1 MQRLKIVPI
10 TSAGAVRRRLITAVG
25 PVLARVGFTGITE
38 DLVAIEAGCKR
49 ADLFRQFQGLPGLVE
64 AFAEKSD
71 YWPSAA
77 ELLGDD
83 AETLRRLSPAELVA
97 AFFKRYLRALLRR
110 PQTLDILAWE
120 TLSRNDLSR
129 AVEGVRERTALEF
142 FELMD
147 EDPPDDVD
155 LTALVMLMAGGVH
168 FLAVRSRTADC
179 VGGVDLESE
188 AGWRRIEETI
198 DLILSRTLGVRGR
211 RGCGQASE
219 TG

>member
-1 MQRLKIVPI
+1 MERLKIVPI
-10 TSAGAVRRRLITAVG
+10 TSAGVVRRRLVAAVG
-25 PVLARVGFTGITE
+25 PVLARVGFAGISA
-38 DLVAIEAGCKR
+38 DLVAAEAGCRR
-49 ADLFRQFQGLPGLVE
+49 ADLFRLFHGLPGLVA
-64 AFAEKSD
+64 AFAETD
-71 YWPSAA
+71 GYWPSAA

-83 AETLRRLSPAELVA
+83 VESLRRLPPAELVA

-120 TLSRNDLSR
+120 ALSRNDLTR

-142 FELMD
+142 FEHMN

-168 FLAVRSRTADC
+168 FLVVRSRTADC

-188 AGWRRIEETI
+188 AGWRRIEQTI
-198 DLILSRTLGVRGR
+198 DLILARTLRPCGGRGR
-211 RGCGQASE
+211 GRASE